1 MNLTENIK
9 EWFHLPT
16 ETHIESMVR
25 RISQLEHELDSVK
38 TSLAAVKRARKG
50 LLGHNSRL
58 NNDLRTASAFSK
70 KEIATSKS
78 ERDLAKE
85 KFEDLVSRYSELCD
99 GYNKLAPDSTEL
111 KRSLSALEA
120 EHEQLQLKYQGAQH
134 AVQNA
139 EGEAGQARTQLTRF
153 KSNLST
159 ANKLKPQ
166 ITDSDIRARVDQ
178 IFYLLQDFAITAC
191 RVAKFEACNLS
202 RVQLRGLDHIIQDA
216 EALPKAL
223 TPHIITTLVGTL
235 LIQRFAPAY
244 YFGLSPETVIS
255 EVAQLVASTH
265 DTNPIETKAWLE
277 PTRKM
282 LSLTKA
288 QELRESDE
296 RFFQNTLDDLMQFL
310 GELFDDKSAPKA
322 EASLRKIITTAFDLF
337 KLLHESK
344 ALFKIDFLGT
354 NLVSEENKFRSG
366 TMQAIASD
374 EEETALVRRP
384 LQMLVFPGVF
394 KFGNELGNNQE
405 EMTVICKARVVP
417 QKESR
422 PTGSRQ

>member
-16 ETHIESMVR
+16 EPPIERMVR
-25 RISQLEHELDSVK
+25 HISQLEHELDSVK
-38 TSLAAVKRARKG
+38 NSLAAVKRARKG

-58 NNDLRTASAFSK
+58 SRLNNDLRTASVFSK
-70 KEIATSKS
+70 KEIATSKNMAS
-78 ERDLAKE
+78 SATNT
-85 KFEDLVSRYSELCD
+85 
-99 GYNKLAPDSTEL
+99 NKLAPDSTEL

-134 AVQNA
+134 AVQKA

-178 IFYLLQDFAITAC
+178 IFYLLQDFAITAAC

-235 LIQRFAPAY
+235 LIQQFAPAY

-265 DTNPIETKAWLE
+265 DTNPVETKAWLE

-296 RFFQNTLDDLMQFL
+296 RFFQNTFDDLMQFS
-310 GELFDDKSAPKA
+310 GELFDDNSAPKA

-344 ALFKIDFLGT
+344 ALFKINFLGT
-354 NLVSEENKFRSG
+354 NLVSEKNKFRSG

-422 PTGSRQ
+422 PAGSRQ